1 MYVHII
7 ISERDSS
14 LSPHL
19 SLMSVFL
26 MLMLNSF
33 LYLAK
38 KKKKKNLYN
47 LKGKLQICI
56 ILGTLDLR
64 K

>member
-38 KKKKKNLYN
+38 KKKKNLYN